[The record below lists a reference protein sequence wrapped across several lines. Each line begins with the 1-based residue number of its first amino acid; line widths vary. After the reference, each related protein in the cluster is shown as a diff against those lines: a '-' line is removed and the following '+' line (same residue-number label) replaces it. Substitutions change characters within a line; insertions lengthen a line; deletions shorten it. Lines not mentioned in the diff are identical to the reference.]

1 MRAGLELVGFLGVGE
16 SGEGL
21 SGAATVH
28 FDFYGAFGF
37 GAGLAQE
44 DVGCDGF
51 VVNLSNQ
58 IGFARIVLAPD
69 LAYLDFPDRHNMNVD
84 RFNEGVNTA
93 ATG

>member
-44 DVGCDGF
+44 GVSCDGF

-58 IGFARIVLAPD
+58 IRFAGIVLAAR
-69 LAYLDFPDRHNMNVD
+69 LGQLGFSRQA
-84 RFNEGVNTA
+84 
-93 ATG
+93 